1 MNEMGIVGQMI
12 PYRLDGDEWIAGVMI
27 FCFIV
32 TSYVLSH
39 GRKNFFQSVRKLFSN
54 HGINHIFHK
63 QTSVDTYCLLLL
75 NLQTCLL
82 VSVITLKFLSE
93 SPSSSVA
100 SNMSPSTISTLL
112 GFYSGLGILYLL
124 IKKYSYRFINWIF
137 FDKIKN
143 NLWMESYFFV
153 VSIFGMLLFP
163 VALLVV
169 YGDFSFYTSVLIP
182 VFLFV
187 LMNLFFIY
195 KCFSIFFSQLHG
207 LFHLFLYFCT
217 LEMLP
222 LLVVWRGIEMV
233 NDMLI

>member
-1 MNEMGIVGQMI
+1 MNEMGFVGQMI

-82 VSVITLKFLSE
+82 VSVITLKCLSE

-100 SNMSPSTISTLL
+100 SNMSSSTISTLL
-112 GFYSGLGILYLL
+112 GCYSGLGILYLF
-124 IKKYSYRFINWIF
+124 IKKYSYRFN
-137 FDKIKN
+137 KK
-143 NLWMESYFFV
+143 
-153 VSIFGMLLFP
+153 
-163 VALLVV
+163 A
-169 YGDFSFYTSVLIP
+169 
-182 VFLFV
+182 
-187 LMNLFFIY
+187 
-195 KCFSIFFSQLHG
+195 
-207 LFHLFLYFCT
+207 
-217 LEMLP
+217 
-222 LLVVWRGIEMV
+222 
-233 NDMLI
+233 